1 MRYAQFKEV
10 IEKNGK
16 YSEEFFNIEKSE
28 TLLEK
33 CWKISVFI
41 GHLHWEKNV
50 SQEVS
55 YAELM
60 IVTSNFIDDCFFKAK
75 CKTQLKLLCGAFEK

>member
-1 MRYAQFKEV
+1 MTHEQFKKR
-10 IEKNGK
+10 IDK
-16 YSEEFFNIEKSE
+16 YGFYREEFFNIEKSE

-41 GHLHWEKNV
+41 GHLYYERIV

-60 IVTSNFIDDCFFKAK
+60 IITSNFIDDCFFKAK
-75 CKTQLKLLCGAFEK
+75 VHTQCKLLNGAFAK